1 MASQPEFLL
10 ASLAFILLM
19 MIPAT
24 TILVNQSYLVFQTRV
39 EESREE
45 YIHQLIYGLL
55 YLPGNPADWGKSSII
70 PNTIGFSS
78 PYAYGTLDP
87 HKIQRLC
94 MRNLNYLDYQDF
106 SQIMDLKN
114 LRMRIKV
121 LPPFNVSINYN
132 YTWINAT
139 TIQEKIIVNVSTWS
153 GSPLPYVDL
162 FIILVKEKRERRIS
176 FRPFYIPLSLHR
188 YFYTNSC
195 TGVTNDTGMF
205 ELMTFSNSTD
215 TTAVIIVLAKY
226 YDSFFVPAYYNV
238 YDEVCDEDPELA
250 PFMYN
255 SKIKINAS
263 FVKKVKDLFQPRYG
277 NFEVNISVSDY
288 LFLRPVINVTTIMI
302 SPDLLYLCTNSSK
315 IRIGIWETL
324 GNTSVNV
331 LSRGI
336 TFVLIYTY
344 WEFFNWKILRK
355 ISIFTWPPFVGY
367 FTHDDPAYGPQL
379 NNTNVIHQEIM
390 SIEGVP
396 CLVVIECE
404 YE

>member
-94 MRNLNYLDYQDF
+94 MRNLNYLDYQNF
-106 SQIMDLKN
+106 SQIMNLESLK
-114 LRMRIKV
+114 MQIKI
-121 LPPFNVSINYN
+121 LPPFNVSIDYD
-132 YTWINAT
+132 IVRGD
-139 TIQEKIIVNVSTWS
+139 IIVNVSTWS
-153 GSPLPYVDL
+153 GSPLPYVDV
-162 FIILVKEKRERRIS
+162 FMILIKERRGLFGLS
-176 FRPFYIPLSLHR
+176 HQYFYIEN
-188 YFYTNSC
+188 YTGITDD
-195 TGVTNDTGMF
+195 TGVFVITPRRNRDP
-205 ELMTFSNSTD
+205 
-215 TTAVIIVLAKY
+215 TAAIIVLAKCH
-226 YDSFFVPAYYNV
+226 DSLFVPAYYNV
-238 YDEVCDEDPELA
+238 YEKHPELA
-250 PFMYN
+250 PHFGPFSIYN
-255 SKIKINAS
+255 STIQINAS
-263 FVKKVKDLFQPRYG
+263 FVKKVKDLLQPRYG
-277 NFEVNISVSDY
+277 NFEANVSVYPTLLTSI
-288 LFLRPVINVTTIMI
+288 INVTTIMI
-302 SPDLLYLCTNSSK
+302 SPDLLYLCTNSSE
-315 IRIGIWETL
+315 IRGTS

-336 TFVLIYTY
+336 TFIIIYTY
-344 WEFFNWKILRK
+344 WEWQIFIWRIKFLRK
-355 ISIFTWPPFVGY
+355 LSIFTWPPFVGY